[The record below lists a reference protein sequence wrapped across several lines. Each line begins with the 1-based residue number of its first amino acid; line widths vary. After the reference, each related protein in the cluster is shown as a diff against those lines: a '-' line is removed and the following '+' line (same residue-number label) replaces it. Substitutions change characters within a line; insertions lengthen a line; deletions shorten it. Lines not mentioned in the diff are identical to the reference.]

1 MQMLTLHF
9 VKVRKG
15 VPYLWKL
22 LSKRSFRDPACF
34 HLMIVQ
40 LLVLVL
46 ALRVRIQL
54 EGERRNR
61 ADICICFDCLSQ
73 EVMQVTVVH
82 ILPVKSCMGPPLG
95 SKGN

>member
-1 MQMLTLHF
+1 MQMLILHF
-9 VKVRKG
+9 VKVQKG

-46 ALRVRIQL
+46 ALRIRIQL
-54 EGERRNR
+54 EGERRNC
-61 ADICICFDCLSQ
+61 AEICICFNCLSQ
-73 EVMQVTVVH
+73 EGMHVTFVH
-82 ILPVKSCMGPPLG
+82 ILPVKTCMGPPLR
-95 SKGN
+95 SQGN